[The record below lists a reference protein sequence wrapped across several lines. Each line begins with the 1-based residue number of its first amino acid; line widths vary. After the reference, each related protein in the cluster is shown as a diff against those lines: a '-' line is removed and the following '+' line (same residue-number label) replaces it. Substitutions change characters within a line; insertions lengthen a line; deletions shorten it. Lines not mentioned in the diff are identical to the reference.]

1 MALSTIGANQIASL
15 PASSVGSSQLA
26 SGAITSAVMPTGT
39 VIQVVQGSTT
49 TASSHGSTSTLSD
62 TNLSAS
68 ITPSSASNKIFVM
81 INQHIYFQ
89 RYGGTIVILR
99 GSTNISAVTD
109 TYQNYMNT
117 GGDISFRGY
126 ATHSQLDSP
135 STTSAVT
142 YKTQAK
148 SYSTSYPLQCQRG
161 DRWTSFITLM
171 EVVG

>member
-1 MALSTIGANQIASL
+1 MALSTIGANQIA
-15 PASSVGSSQLA
+15 ANSVGSSQLA

-49 TASSHGSTSTLSD
+49 SASSHGSSLTD

>member
-39 VIQVVQGSTT
+39 VVQVVQGSTT
-49 TASSHGSTSTLSD
+49 THKSHDSTSTLSD

-135 STTSAVT
+135 NTTSAIT

-148 SYSTSYPLQCQRG
+148 SYSTSYPLITQRQG
-161 DRWTSFITLM
+161 RWTSFITLM

>member
-1 MALSTIGANQIASL
+1 MPLSKIKTNSLATGA
-15 PASSVGSSQLA
+15 VGASQLA

-49 TASSHGSTSTLSD
+49 SATSHGSSLTD

-81 INQHIYFQ
+81 INQHIYFE

-117 GGDISFRGY
+117 GGQVSFRGY

-135 STTSAVT
+135 NTTSAVT

-148 SYSTSYPLQCQRG
+148 TYSTSYPFQCQRG

>member
-15 PASSVGSSQLA
+15 PANSVGSSQLA
-26 SGAITSAVMPTGT
+26 TGAITSAVMPTGT

-109 TYQNYMNT
+109 TYQNYMNVS
-117 GGDISFRGY
+117 GDISFRGY

-135 STTSAVT
+135 STTSAIT

>member
-26 SGAITSAVMPTGT
+26 SGAITYAVMPTGT
-39 VIQVVQGSTT
+39 VVQVVQGSTT

-109 TYQNYMNT
+109 TYQNYINPGT
-117 GGDISFRGY
+117 TASFRWY
-126 ATHSQLDSP
+126 HTQSQLDSP
-135 STTSAVT
+135 NTTSAIT

-148 SYSTSYPLQCQRG
+148 SYDASNPLECQRSA
-161 DRWTSFITLM
+161 RWTSFITLM
-171 EVVG
+171 EIVG